1 MRPSTLSRT
10 VAPALRVRSVQGAS
24 DVAGNHCQV
33 PAYLLKFLR
42 RGPVSLVG
50 RRGLPSVDGDGD
62 LDVLSASALDDTVAW
77 YENLGSLAFSE
88 PRVIDPDAAG
98 AWDVYAADLDGDGDS
113 DVLPAS
119 RGDDRI
125 AWYENLGGGAF
136 S

>member
-1 MRPSTLSRT
+1 
-10 VAPALRVRSVQGAS
+10 
-24 DVAGNHCQV
+24 
-33 PAYLLKFLR
+33 
-42 RGPVSLVG
+42 
-50 RRGLPSVDGDGD
+50 VDADGD
-62 LDVLSASALDDTVAW
+62 LDELSATAPDDTVVW

-98 AWDVYAADLDGDGDS
+98 AWDVYAVDLDGDGDS